1 MHGDLN
7 HIEINVSDLE
17 RSISFWAPLLEQLG
31 WTPYQQWSGGRS
43 WRRAYVYLVLA
54 QTDARHAAPFHRRQ
68 AGLNHVAFLVADA
81 AAVDAWTA
89 WLKARGIPIL
99 YDDRHPHAGGPGY
112 YGVFFE
118 DPDRIKVEIVA
129 DRSH

>member
-7 HIEINVSDLE
+7 PIEVNVSDLD
-17 RSISFWAPLLEQLG
+17 RSVSFWAPLLEGLG
-31 WTPYQQWSGGRS
+31 WAGFQQWPGGRS
-43 WRRAYVYLVLA
+43 WRRGSVYLVLA

-68 AGLNHVAFLVADA
+68 VGLNHLAFSVHDP

-89 WLKARGIPIL
+89 WLKDRGIRIL
-99 YDDRHPHAGGPGY
+99 YADRHPHAGGPGY

-129 DRSH
+129 TNPN